1 MQFDNEKILKLLP
14 FSKQKILIFLKKWKF
29 KREEECW
36 DLYGK
41 ILCSYQLERLAG
53 NPLLLTL
60 IAYLYEHSELNE
72 PKSIADF
79 YQMAIT
85 CLLDK
90 WEDEKKILKRTKVDL
105 DIKCIFLERTAY
117 WLFEHEETFFKN

>member
-1 MQFDNEKILKLLP
+1 M
-14 FSKQKILIFLKKWKF
+14 
-29 KREEECW
+29 
-36 DLYGK
+36 
-41 ILCSYQLERLAG
+41 ERLAS

-72 PKSIADF
+72 PESIADF
-79 YQMAIT
+79 YQKALT

-105 DIKCIFLERTAY
+105 DIKYIFFRENSILA
-117 WLFEHEETFFKN
+117 F